1 MDIHEFIEEHQSA
14 ASKYIKRYFT
24 PITSE
29 QLGIDKRAGSCLY
42 ITEDAIAI
50 PIANVSVFDYYS
62 GFDDVSKRSRY
73 ATGGFVF
80 YIRDDKRVSDCIAYW
95 KGQVQV
101 DNDLVI
107 A

>member
-42 ITEDAIAI
+42 LTE
-50 PIANVSVFDYYS
+50 V
-62 GFDDVSKRSRY
+62 K
-73 ATGGFVF
+73 
-80 YIRDDKRVSDCIAYW
+80 
-95 KGQVQV
+95 
-101 DNDLVI
+101 DLVMPLVVLYSI
-107 A
+107 YVMTSESVTV